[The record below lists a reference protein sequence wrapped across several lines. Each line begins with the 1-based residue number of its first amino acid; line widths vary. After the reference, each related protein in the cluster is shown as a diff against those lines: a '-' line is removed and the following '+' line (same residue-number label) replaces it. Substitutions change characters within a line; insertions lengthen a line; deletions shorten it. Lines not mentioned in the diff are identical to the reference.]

1 MSTGIVIYGTD
12 STRAAVVLEM
22 AESLFRQLGEKV
34 AGATFMEFVDRDGAR
49 IIENHEVSLNDLRK
63 CISNGAAVAFQ
74 IWSDGK
80 NAGVPVVSFGC
91 NARKF
96 GGLSFLD
103 VQIEGSVCE
112 IKNDIER
119 FLENFVIRSGC
130 KYAIA
135 YDAKDSSTAYKYS
148 AGINLVRIFP
158 FENTSFFT
166 RELPGRVPGTASY
179 ERVKLR
185 MIYPLNLLNEEHLEI
200 RVGDLSLRKWIMADS
215 SRGSLRSISNKMW
228 LWSVKEK
235 DLAEINNA
243 CGEAGILIAWQK
255 ASANKPMRKLP

>member
-49 IIENHEVSLNDLRK
+49 IIENHEVCLNDLRK
-63 CISNGAAVAFQ
+63 CISNGIVVAFQ
-74 IWSDGK
+74 IWGDGK
-80 NAGVPVVSFGC
+80 SAEVPVVSFGC

-103 VQIEGSVCE
+103 VQIEGSVYE

-119 FLENFVIRSGC
+119 FLENFVIRSDC

-148 AGINLVRIFP
+148 TGINLVRIFP

-185 MIYPLNLLNEEHLEI
+185 MIYPLNLLNEEHLKT
-200 RVGDLSLRKWIMADS
+200 RVGDLSLRQWILADS
-215 SRGSLRSISNKMW
+215 SRGSLRSIPSKMW

-255 ASANKPMRKLP
+255 ASANKPVRKLP